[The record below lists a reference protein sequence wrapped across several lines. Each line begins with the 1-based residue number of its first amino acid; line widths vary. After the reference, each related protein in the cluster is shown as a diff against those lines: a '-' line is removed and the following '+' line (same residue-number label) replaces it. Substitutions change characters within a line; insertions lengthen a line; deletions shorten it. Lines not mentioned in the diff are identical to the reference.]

1 MHWTKP
7 LGLLGVAVLAVLTLG
22 ALVAFLTQTLTG
34 DAVTASVASIA
45 LLVVAVAGLAHVG
58 GRSKRW
64 RQNPYW

>member
-22 ALVAFLTQTLTG
+22 ALFSFVTKTLS
-34 DAVTASVASIA
+34 DVPAIA
-45 LLVVAVAGLAHVG
+45 TIVLLVVAIAGLAHVG

>member
-22 ALVAFLTQTLTG
+22 ALFAFVTQTLTG
-34 DAVTASVASIA
+34 DAVTASVVSIA
-45 LLVVAVAGLAHVG
+45 LLVVAVAGLARVG

>member
-7 LGLLGVAVLAVLTLG
+7 LGLLGVAVLAVLIVGGLISLAINTLSG
-22 ALVAFLTQTLTG
+22 VSAILT
-34 DAVTASVASIA
+34 VA
-45 LLVVAVAGLAHVG
+45 LLVVAIAGVAHVG